1 VIFEMRISMD
11 VFEKAG
17 TELLRKASVT
27 ISPDVKKAL
36 EDAYDRETS
45 ETGKTELKNILENI
59 ESADVLGK
67 PVCQDTGLVSF
78 FIKSRGIQD
87 FRNIEDALKR
97 ATIKATEDVPLR
109 SNAVHPLT
117 RKNLGNNVGW
127 YTPSITWLYED
138 IDYIQI
144 TALLKGAG
152 SENMSSLALLNP
164 GEGFNGIKKFV
175 VNSVVN
181 AGGKPC
187 PPTILGIGIG
197 GTVDLTSK
205 LAKLAILRPI
215 GSRNPDKTVARL
227 EDELLHL
234 VNSTGIGSMGLGG
247 DVTSLDVR
255 IEFACSHIA
264 SLPIAL
270 NMQCWADRKATV
282 KIYPDG
288 KIKHVV

>member
-1 VIFEMRISMD
+1 VTFEVRINMD

-17 TELLRKASVT
+17 TELLSKASVT
-27 ISPDVKKAL
+27 ISPDVRKAL

-45 ETGKTELKNILENI
+45 GTGKIELKNILENI
-59 ESADVLGK
+59 ECADVLDK

-78 FIKSRGIQD
+78 FIKSRGIQN
-87 FRNIEDALKR
+87 FRNIEDSLKR

-117 RKNLGNNVGW
+117 RKNLSNNVGW
-127 YTPSITWLYED
+127 YTPNITWLYED

-152 SENMSSLALLNP
+152 SENMSSLAMLNP
-164 GEGFNGIKKFV
+164 AEGFNGIKKFV

-205 LAKLAILRPI
+205 LAKLAILRSI

-234 VNSTGIGSMGLGG
+234 VNSTGIGPMGLGG

-270 NMQCWADRKATV
+270 NMQCWADRKATA

-288 KIKHVV
+288 KIKHIV